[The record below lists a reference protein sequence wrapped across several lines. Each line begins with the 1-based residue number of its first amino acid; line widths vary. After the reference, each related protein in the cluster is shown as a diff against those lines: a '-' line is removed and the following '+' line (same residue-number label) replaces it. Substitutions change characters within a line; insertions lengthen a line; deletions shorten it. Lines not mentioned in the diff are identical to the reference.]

1 MFGEFLLRF
10 PATDRTSYEARILH
24 TALAWLQN
32 ANNRLLDI
40 EAAAAAGTIS
50 AADAAQ
56 ALPVARTTIF
66 QIFALLGAR
75 YECLREQRTG
85 RQDWAHTLEAGAL
98 QPAGPGWSNPATAA
112 IHASAAAARFSA
124 ASRSHGQDLARPSA
138 PRPPP
143 APRRDDNP
151 GGRRPRDRRRR
162 PRNLP
167 NPPADNAPAAK
178 PAGGRPPAA
187 PKRPRSPGRPPAAQS

>member
-98 QPAGPGWSNPATAA
+98 QPAGPGVAYIRLGGAQGPSTAKWTA
-112 IHASAAAARFSA
+112 RAAAPRA
-124 ASRSHGQDLARPSA
+124 AT
-138 PRPPP
+138 P
-143 APRRDDNP
+143 AEGVVATPLPDPCKRV
-151 GGRRPRDRRRR
+151 GRRTGPE
-162 PRNLP
+162 
-167 NPPADNAPAAK
+167 
-178 PAGGRPPAA
+178 
-187 PKRPRSPGRPPAAQS
+187 RSRHGWG